1 MDTNTS
7 APRRPGSAPDGI
19 LHRDPDGDP
28 ARTAVRDPGPQRAKT
43 VNPRWRRRLFRIV
56 VTLTVLATLGA
67 GTAAAVITAAVT
79 ARPDYPGAG
88 TGTGA
93 VTAGGGDGSASARS
107 GGMPTTEDGFIADGD
122 SVSLSDSAPAVA
134 KLEPGLREALGQA
147 LAAAEED
154 GLELRVASGWR
165 SKAYQAWLL
174 RDAVRTY
181 GSEAEAARWVGTPDT
196 SLHVKGQAV
205 DIAPYDA
212 ADWLNRHGAQ
222 FGLCRTYDNEAW
234 HFELSPS
241 AIDEGCPPMYR
252 DPTEDPRMRG

>member
-7 APRRPGSAPDGI
+7 APMRPGSAPEWI
-19 LHRDPDGDP
+19 LPRDPHEGR
-28 ARTAVRDPGPQRAKT
+28 ARTAADDPQPAT
-43 VNPRWRRRLFRIV
+43 PRRRRMFRV
-56 VTLTVLATLGA
+56 VATLSVLAVLGA

-79 ARPDYPGAG
+79 ARPDYPGLV
-88 TGTGA
+88 A
-93 VTAGGGDGSASARS
+93 VDGDGSAAARN
-107 GGMPTTEDGFIADGD
+107 GGAPTSEDGYIADGE
-122 SVSLSDSAPAVA
+122 SVALSEELPAVA
-134 KLEPGLREALGQA
+134 KLDPALREALGQA
-147 LAAAEED
+147 LAAAEAD
-154 GLELRVASGWR
+154 GLEMRVASGWR

-181 GSEAEAARWVGTPDT
+181 GSEAEAARWVGTPAT

-212 ADWLNRHGAQ
+212 ADWLNRKGAQ

-241 AIDEGCPPMYR
+241 AIDLGCPTMFL
-252 DPTEDPRMRG
+252 DPTEDPRMQG

>member
-7 APRRPGSAPDGI
+7 APLRPGSAPEWI
-19 LHRDPDGDP
+19 LHQEPDAD
-28 ARTAVRDPGPQRAKT
+28 ARRTAERMPAPRHPASRA
-43 VNPRWRRRLFRIV
+43 PRRHRPLFRFFA
-56 VTLTVLATLGA
+56 TLAVLALLGA

-79 ARPDYPGAG
+79 ARPDYPGPVAAG
-88 TGTGA
+88 D
-93 VTAGGGDGSASARS
+93 DGSPSARS
-107 GGMPTTEDGFIADGD
+107 GGMPTAEDGYLADGD
-122 SVSLSDSAPAVA
+122 SVALSDDVPAVA
-134 KLEPGLREALGQA
+134 KLEPALREALGQA

-181 GSEAEAARWVGTPDT
+181 GSEAEASRWVGTPET

-205 DIAPYDA
+205 DIAPYNA

-234 HFELSPS
+234 HFELNPS
-241 AIDEGCPPMYR
+241 AIDAGCPAMYR